1 MMKAS
6 VLQSGASFAK
16 EKINDILSRGK
27 VPIIVGGTGLFIDSL
42 IDNISFAEVEV
53 DEKLR

>member
-1 MMKAS
+1 MDNDESFS
-6 VLQSGASFAK
+6 VAKWCELAK

-53 DEKLR
+53 E